1 MAETILFMPRYIY
14 TALSPNGK
22 AVKGTVT
29 AESPYSARKQLR
41 ARGIHATDI
50 KQAAAESEIKSGL
63 KGFFGKAKKT
73 HIIEFTK
80 QMSILLNS
88 EIKLTESLS
97 VMIEQIP
104 EARFKN
110 VVTDMRDRVVTGESF
125 TDAMGDYTEYFD
137 IIYISMIKV
146 GEATGTL
153 GKTMETISNF
163 MEKRRRIEAKIMTA
177 MIYPLCIVTIGMG
190 AIIFLTTFVLPK
202 IITQIQKAGM
212 PLPWITKALMASSYV
227 MIHYW
232 YIIAAVIFAIVWAI
246 RKFLRTEKG
255 AYFRD
260 KLLLSLP
267 IFGPLIRQRVVSRFA
282 STLSTL
288 LGSGL
293 SMAESLKVVAE
304 VTGNVIMV
312 NAVRKARDRILSGA
326 DIATPL
332 RESGVISPAIAHMVA
347 VGEKSGE
354 LTKMLQTISENLESG
369 SDIVIERLS
378 AAIEPVI
385 IVIMAFFVGIIAM
398 AALLPILRFSAGNF

>member
-1 MAETILFMPRYIY
+1 MPRYSY
-14 TALSPNGK
+14 TALAGGGK
-22 AVKGTVT
+22 GVKGTVT

-50 KQAAAESEIKSGL
+50 RQVAAESEVKSGL
-63 KGFFGKAKKT
+63 LSMLGRTKKS

-88 EIKLTESLS
+88 DIKLTESLS
-97 VMIEQIP
+97 VMIEQTP
-104 EARFKN
+104 DARFKN
-110 VVTDMRDRVVTGESF
+110 VITDIRDRVITGESF
-125 TDAMGDYTEYFD
+125 TDALGDYTEYFD
-137 IIYISMIKV
+137 VIYISMIKV

-153 GKTMETISNF
+153 GKTMETISGF
-163 MEKRRRIEAKIMTA
+163 MEKRRRIESKIMTA

-190 AIIFLTTFVLPK
+190 AIIFLTTYVLPK
-202 IITQIQKAGM
+202 IIVQIQKAGM
-212 PLPWITKALMASSYV
+212 KLPMITNILMAVSYFL
-227 MIHYW
+227 IHYW
-232 YIIAAVIFAIVWAI
+232 YIVVIVIGVIVWAA
-246 RKFLRTEKG
+246 RRFLKTQRGAFLR
-255 AYFRD
+255 D
-260 KLLLSLP
+260 KVMLSLP
-267 IFGPLIRQRVVSRFA
+267 IFGPMIKQRVVSRFA

-293 SMAESLKVVAE
+293 SMAESLRVVAE
-304 VTGNVIMV
+304 VTGNVIMAD
-312 NAVRKARDRILSGA
+312 AVKKARDRILSGA

-354 LTKMLQTISENLESG
+354 LTKMLQSISENLESS

-378 AAIEPVI
+378 AALEPLI
-385 IVIMAFFVGIIAM
+385 IVVMAFFVGMIAL

>member
-1 MAETILFMPRYIY
+1 MPRYSY
-14 TALSPNGK
+14 TALAGGGK
-22 AVKGTVT
+22 TVKGTVT

-41 ARGIHATDI
+41 SRGIHPTNI
-50 KQAAAESEIKSGL
+50 EQVSAESEVKSGL
-63 KGFFGKAKKT
+63 MSFLGRTKKS

-97 VMIEQIP
+97 VMVEQTSD
-104 EARFKN
+104 ARFKN
-110 VVTDMRDRVVTGESF
+110 VITDIRDRVVSGETF
-125 TDAMGDYTEYFD
+125 ADALGDYTEYFD
-137 IIYISMIKV
+137 VIYISMIKV

-153 GKTMETISNF
+153 GKTMETISGF
-163 MEKRRRIEAKIMTA
+163 MEKRRRIESKIMTA
-177 MIYPLCIVTIGMG
+177 MIYPAFLMTIGMI

-202 IITQIQKAGM
+202 IIIQLEKAKM
-212 PLPWITKALMASSYV
+212 QLPLITRALMAVSYFL
-227 MIHYW
+227 IHYW
-232 YIIAAVIFAIVWAI
+232 YVVLIVIFLVVFSV
-246 RKFLRTEKG
+246 RKFLKTKKG
-255 AYFRD
+255 AYMRD
-260 KLLLSLP
+260 KTLLSLP
-267 IFGPLIRQRVVSRFA
+267 IFGPLMRQRVVSRFT

-304 VTGNVIMV
+304 VTGNVIMID
-312 NAVRKARDRILSGA
+312 AVKKARDRILSGA

-354 LTKMLQTISENLESG
+354 LTNMLRNISENLEAS
-369 SDIVIERLS
+369 SDIVVERLS
-378 AAIEPVI
+378 AALEPVI
-385 IVIMAFFVGIIAM
+385 IVIMAFFVGLIAL

>member
-1 MAETILFMPRYIY
+1 MPRYSY
-14 TALSPNGK
+14 TALAGGGK
-22 AVKGTVT
+22 TVKGTVT

-50 KQAAAESEIKSGL
+50 RQVAAESEVKSGL
-63 KGFFGKAKKT
+63 MSMLGKTKKS

-97 VMIEQIP
+97 VMIEQTP
-104 EARFKN
+104 DARFKN
-110 VVTDMRDRVVTGESF
+110 VITDIRDRVITGESF
-125 TDAMGDYTEYFD
+125 TDALGDYTEYFD
-137 IIYISMIKV
+137 VIYISMVKV

-153 GKTMETISNF
+153 GKTMETISGF
-163 MEKRRRIEAKIMTA
+163 MEKRRRIESKIMTA

-190 AIIFLTTFVLPK
+190 AIIFLTTYVLPK
-202 IITQIQKAGM
+202 IIVQIQKAGM
-212 PLPWITKALMASSYV
+212 KLPMITNILMAVSYFL
-227 MIHYW
+227 IHYW
-232 YIIAAVIFAIVWAI
+232 YVVVIVIVLIVWAV
-246 RKFLRTEKG
+246 RKFLKTQKG
-255 AYFRD
+255 AFLRD
-260 KLLLSLP
+260 KAMLSLP
-267 IFGPLIRQRVVSRFA
+267 IFGPLIKQRVVSRFA

-293 SMAESLKVVAE
+293 SMAESLRVVAE
-304 VTGNVIMV
+304 VTGNVIMAD
-312 NAVRKARDRILSGA
+312 AVKKARDRILSGA

-354 LTKMLQTISENLESG
+354 LTKMLQSISESLESS

-378 AAIEPVI
+378 AALEPLI
-385 IVIMAFFVGIIAM
+385 IVVMAFFVGMIAL

>member
-1 MAETILFMPRYIY
+1 MPRYAY
-14 TALSPNGK
+14 TALAGGGK
-22 AVKGTVT
+22 TVRGTVT

-50 KQAAAESEIKSGL
+50 KQEAAESEVKSGL
-63 KGFFGKAKKT
+63 LSFFGKAKKT

-80 QMSILLNS
+80 QMSVLLNS

-97 VMIEQIP
+97 VMIEQISD
-104 EARFKN
+104 ARFKN
-110 VVTDMRDRVVTGESF
+110 VITDMRDRVISGESF

-137 IIYISMIKV
+137 VIYISMIKV

-153 GKTMETISNF
+153 GRTMETISNF

-177 MIYPLCIVTIGMG
+177 MIYPMCIVVIGIS
-190 AIIFLTTFVLPK
+190 AIVFLTTFVLPK
-202 IITQIQKAGM
+202 IIVQLEKAGM
-212 PLPWITKALMASSYV
+212 QLPWITRVLMAVSYLL
-227 MIHYW
+227 INYW
-232 YIIAAVIFAIVWAI
+232 YIILIVIFGIVFAV

-260 KLLLSLP
+260 KILLSLP

-304 VTGNVIMV
+304 VTGNVIMAD
-312 NAVRKARDRILSGA
+312 AVRKARDRILSGA
-326 DIATPL
+326 DISTPL
-332 RESGVISPAIAHMVA
+332 RESGVINPAIAHMVT

-354 LTKMLQTISENLESG
+354 LTKMLQSISENLESS
-369 SDIVIERLS
+369 SDIVVERLS
-378 AAIEPVI
+378 AALEPVI
-385 IVIMAFFVGIIAM
+385 IVIMAFFVGMIAL

>member
-1 MAETILFMPRYIY
+1 MPRYSY
-14 TALSPNGK
+14 TALASGGK

-41 ARGIHATDI
+41 SRGIHATDV
-50 KQAAAESEIKSGL
+50 KQVSTESEVKSSLLSFLGRT
-63 KGFFGKAKKT
+63 KKS
-73 HIIEFTK
+73 HIIDFTK

-97 VMIEQIP
+97 VMIEQTSD
-104 EARFKN
+104 ARFRN
-110 VVTDMRDRVVTGESF
+110 VITDIRDRVVTGESF
-125 TDAMGDYTEYFD
+125 TDALGDYTEYFD
-137 IIYISMIKV
+137 VIYISMIKV

-153 GKTMETISNF
+153 GKTMETISGF
-163 MEKRRRIEAKIMTA
+163 MEKRRRIESKVMTA
-177 MIYPLCIVTIGMG
+177 MIYPAFILTIGMA

-202 IITQIQKAGM
+202 IIVQLQKAKM
-212 PLPWITKALMASSYV
+212 QLPLITRILMAVSHILIS
-227 MIHYW
+227 YW
-232 YIIAAVIFAIVWAI
+232 YIALIVIFAVVFAM
-246 RKFLRTEKG
+246 RKFFRSEKG
-255 AYFRD
+255 SYLRD
-260 KLLLSLP
+260 RTLLALP
-267 IFGPLIRQRVVSRFA
+267 IFGPLIRQRVVSRFT

-293 SMAESLKVVAE
+293 SMAESLRVVAE

-312 NAVRKARDRILSGA
+312 DAVKKARDRILSGA
-326 DIATPL
+326 DITTPL

-354 LTKMLQTISENLESG
+354 LTKMLQSISENLEAS

-378 AAIEPVI
+378 AALEPVI
-385 IVIMAFFVGIIAM
+385 IVIMAFFVGLIAL

>member
-1 MAETILFMPRYIY
+1 MPRYIY
-14 TALSPNGK
+14 TALAGGGK
-22 AVKGTVT
+22 TVKGTVT

-41 ARGIHATDI
+41 ARGIHATDV
-50 KQAAAESEIKSGL
+50 KQAAAESEIKSGI
-63 KGFFGKAKKT
+63 KGFFGKTKKT

-104 EARFKN
+104 DARFKN
-110 VVTDMRDRVVTGESF
+110 VVTDIRDRVVTGESL
-125 TDAMGDYTEYFD
+125 TDAMGDYTDYFD
-137 IIYISMIKV
+137 VIYISMIKV

-177 MIYPLCIVTIGMG
+177 MIYPMCIVMIGMG

-202 IITQIQKAGM
+202 IIVQIQKAGM
-212 PLPWITKALMASSYV
+212 QLPLITRILMGFSYV
-227 MIHYW
+227 LINYW
-232 YIIAAVIFAIVWAI
+232 YIVIAVILGIAWAI

-255 AYFRD
+255 AYLRD

-312 NAVRKARDRILSGA
+312 AAVRKARDRILSGA

-354 LTKMLQTISENLESG
+354 LTKMLQSISESLESG

-378 AAIEPVI
+378 AVIEPVI
-385 IVIMAFFVGIIAM
+385 IVVMAFFVGMIAL
-398 AALLPILRFSAGNF
+398 AAMLPILKFSAGNF

>member
-1 MAETILFMPRYIY
+1 MPRYVY
-14 TALSPNGK
+14 TALAPNGK

-63 KGFFGKAKKT
+63 LGFLGKTKKT

-88 EIKLTESLS
+88 DIKLTESLS

-104 EARFKN
+104 DARFKN
-110 VVTDMRDRVVTGESF
+110 VVTDMRDRVVSGESF
-125 TDAMGDYTEYFD
+125 TDAMGDYADYFD

-163 MEKRRRIEAKIMTA
+163 MEKRRRIESKIMTA
-177 MIYPLCIVTIGMG
+177 MIYPMCIVAIGMC

-202 IITQIQKAGM
+202 IIVQIQKAGM
-212 PLPWITKALMASSYV
+212 QLPMITKILMWFSHLLIYR
-227 MIHYW
+227 W
-232 YIIAAVIFAIVWAI
+232 YIIIAVIFAIVWAV

-255 AYFRD
+255 AYLRD

-312 NAVRKARDRILSGA
+312 DAIRKARDRILSGA

-354 LTKMLQTISENLESG
+354 LTKMLQNISENLESG

-378 AAIEPVI
+378 AAIEPLI
-385 IVIMAFFVGIIAM
+385 IVIMAFFVGMIAL
-398 AALLPILRFSAGNF
+398 AALLPILKFSSGTFVK

>member
-1 MAETILFMPRYIY
+1 MPRYIY

-29 AESPYSARKQLR
+29 AENPYSARKQLR
-41 ARGIHATDI
+41 ARGIHATEI

-63 KGFFGKAKKT
+63 KGFLGKTKKS

-80 QMSILLNS
+80 QMSTLLNS
-88 EIKLTESLS
+88 DIKLTESLS

-104 EARFKN
+104 DVRFKN

-125 TDAMGDYTEYFD
+125 TDAMGDYTDYFD

-163 MEKRRRIEAKIMTA
+163 MEKRQRIESKIMTA
-177 MIYPLCIVTIGMG
+177 MIYPMCIVVIGMG

-202 IITQIQKAGM
+202 IIEQIAKAGM
-212 PLPWITKALMASSYV
+212 PLPWITKALMTASYV

-232 YIIAAVIFAIVWAI
+232 YLIIAGVVGIVWLI
-246 RKFLRTEKG
+246 RKFLKTEKG
-255 AYFRD
+255 AYLRD
-260 KLLLSLP
+260 KALLSLP
-267 IFGPLIRQRVVSRFA
+267 MFGPLIRQRVVSRFA

-312 NAVRKARDRILSGA
+312 DAIRKARDRILSGA

-378 AAIEPVI
+378 AVIEPVI
-385 IVIMAFFVGIIAM
+385 IVVMAFFVGMIAL
-398 AALLPILRFSAGNF
+398 AALLPILKFSSGTFVK

>member
-1 MAETILFMPRYIY
+1 MLGRT
-14 TALSPNGK
+14 K
-22 AVKGTVT
+22 
-29 AESPYSARKQLR
+29 
-41 ARGIHATDI
+41 
-50 KQAAAESEIKSGL
+50 KS
-63 KGFFGKAKKT
+63 

-88 EIKLTESLS
+88 DIKLTESLS
-97 VMIEQIP
+97 VMIEQISD
-104 EARFKN
+104 ARFKN
-110 VVTDMRDRVVTGESF
+110 VITDMRDRVISGESF

-137 IIYISMIKV
+137 VIYISMIKV

-153 GKTMETISNF
+153 GRTMETISNF

-177 MIYPLCIVTIGMG
+177 MIYPMCIVVIGIS
-190 AIIFLTTFVLPK
+190 AIVFLTTFVLPK
-202 IITQIQKAGM
+202 IIVQLEKAGM
-212 PLPWITKALMASSYV
+212 QLPWITRALMAVSYLL
-227 MIHYW
+227 INYW
-232 YIIAAVIFAIVWAI
+232 YIILIVIFGIVFAV
-246 RKFLRTEKG
+246 RKFLRTKKG

-304 VTGNVIMV
+304 VTGNVIMAD
-312 NAVRKARDRILSGA
+312 AVRKARDRILSGA
-326 DIATPL
+326 DISTPL
-332 RESGVISPAIAHMVA
+332 RESGVINPAIAHMVT

-354 LTKMLQTISENLESG
+354 LTKMLQSISENLESS
-369 SDIVIERLS
+369 SDIVVERLS
-378 AAIEPVI
+378 AALEPVI
-385 IVIMAFFVGIIAM
+385 IVIMAFFVGMIAL

>member
-1 MAETILFMPRYIY
+1 MPRYSY
-14 TALSPNGK
+14 TALASSGK

-41 ARGIHATDI
+41 SRGIHATDV
-50 KQAAAESEIKSGL
+50 KQVSTESEVKSGL
-63 KGFFGKAKKT
+63 MSFLGRTKKA
-73 HIIEFTK
+73 HIIDFTR

-88 EIKLTESLS
+88 EIKLTEALS
-97 VMIEQIP
+97 VMIEQTSD
-104 EARFKN
+104 ARFKN
-110 VVTDMRDRVVTGESF
+110 VITDIRDRVVTGEAF
-125 TDAMGDYTEYFD
+125 TEALSDYTEYFD
-137 IIYISMIKV
+137 IIYISMVRV

-153 GKTMETISNF
+153 GKTMETISGF
-163 MEKRRRIEAKIMTA
+163 MEKRRRIESKVMTA
-177 MIYPLCIVTIGMG
+177 MIYPMCLVTIGIV
-190 AIIFLTTFVLPK
+190 AIVILVTFVLPK
-202 IITQIQKAGM
+202 IVVQLQKARM
-212 PLPWITKALMASSYV
+212 QLPMITRALMAVSNIL
-227 MIHYW
+227 IHYW
-232 YIIAAVIFAIVWAI
+232 YVVPLIIFAVVYAI
-246 RKFLRTEKG
+246 RKFLKTERG
-255 AYFRD
+255 SYLRD

-312 NAVRKARDRILSGA
+312 DAVKKARDRILSGA

-332 RESGVISPAIAHMVA
+332 KESGVISPAIAHMVA

-354 LTKMLQTISENLESG
+354 LTGMLRSISENLEAS

-378 AAIEPVI
+378 AALEPII
-385 IVIMAFFVGIIAM
+385 IVVMAFFVGLIAI